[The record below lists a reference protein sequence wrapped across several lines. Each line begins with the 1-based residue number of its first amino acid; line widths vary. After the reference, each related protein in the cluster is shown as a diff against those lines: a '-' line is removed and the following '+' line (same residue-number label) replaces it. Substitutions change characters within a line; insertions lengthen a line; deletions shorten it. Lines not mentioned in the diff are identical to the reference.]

1 MACRPAILW
10 EWFFSEVAVYTGI
23 PRQAL
28 NQQQIKPMSNYDFS
42 QPLSRKKS
50 WKWEYASI
58 VDGHRV
64 LPMSVADTDFVSPR
78 EVTSALREIIDSG
91 EIGYPS
97 YPDDHCEV
105 FASWQNKQH
114 GWDLDAD
121 NVTIAN
127 GLLSSLVLMLE
138 AVSAPDEG
146 VIIFTPVYHNFFD
159 VIAGVDRVPLCCD
172 LICDEDSQWCV
183 DVSAYQ
189 RLCEKRDTK
198 AVIICNPHNPV
209 GRAWRTE
216 ELRSLVRIAQENN
229 VIVFSDE
236 IHADFV
242 FDQPFNPTIKAAGN
256 AQGIMTL
263 TSGGKIFN
271 IGGLFAS
278 YAVTEDENLKQI
290 LHKALDKLHWEQ
302 NTFSAWGSY
311 TAYKYGFQYR
321 DEVVSYIRKMQTKL
335 VDALNDMPFPVKAIL
350 PEATYL
356 LWADFRG
363 TGWTQ
368 DAIQRFLLEDAGLG
382 FNRGDSF
389 GAGGSGFVR
398 INCAVPEFRI
408 DEAIQRLGNALKNR
422 NASSM

>member
-1 MACRPAILW
+1 MP
-10 EWFFSEVAVYTGI
+10 
-23 PRQAL
+23 
-28 NQQQIKPMSNYDFS
+28 NYDFS

-50 WKWEYASI
+50 WKWKYESV
-58 VDGHRV
+58 VDGHSV
-64 LPMSVADTDFVSPR
+64 IPMSVADTDFISPR

-91 EIGYPS
+91 ELGYPS
-97 YPDDHCEV
+97 YPDDHREV
-105 FASWQNKQH
+105 FAAWQNKQH
-114 GWDLDAD
+114 QWKLDPD

-138 AVSAPDEG
+138 AISAPGEG

-159 VIAGVDRVPLCCD
+159 VITGVDRMPLCCD
-172 LICDEDSQWCV
+172 LICDEDSYWNV
-183 DVSAYQ
+183 DFSAYQ
-189 RLCEKRDTK
+189 SLCERIDTK

-209 GRAWRTE
+209 GRAWRAE
-216 ELRSLVRIAQENN
+216 EIRDLVRIAQDNN

-242 FDQPFNPTIKAAGN
+242 FDQPFNPTIKVAESS
-256 AQGIMTL
+256 QGIMTL

-278 YAVTEDENLKQI
+278 YAVSEDENLNQA
-290 LHKALDKLHWEQ
+290 LQKALDKLHWDQ
-302 NTFSAWGSY
+302 DTFSAWGSY

-321 DEVVSYIRKMQTKL
+321 DEVVSYIRKMQAKL
-335 VDALNDMPFPVKAIL
+335 VDALNDMPFPVKASL

-363 TGWTQ
+363 TGRTQ
-368 DAIQRFLLEDAGLG
+368 DDIQRFLVEKAGLG

-389 GAGGSGFVR
+389 GASGSGFVR
-398 INCAVPEFRI
+398 INCAVPECRI
-408 DEAIQRLGNALKNR
+408 DEAIQRLR
-422 NASSM
+422 NAI